1 MQVGDM
7 RQFLENQQGK
17 VQKRKEEEKRI
28 KKGIY
33 QMQVMIDCQNMET
46 FDKEQKKSKERVQ
59 QSEEAQKETESQ
71 SRERKKT
78 DAKTEMEKMLSA
90 VGKNLN
96 FADSSNAQA

>member
-17 VQKRKEEEKRI
+17 VRKRKEEEKRI
-28 KKGIY
+28 KKGVY
-33 QMQVMIDCQNMET
+33 QMQVMIDGQNMET

-59 QSEEAQKETESQ
+59 QSEEVQKESESQ
-71 SRERKKT
+71 NRERKKT
-78 DAKTEMEKMLSA
+78 DVKTEMEKMLSA

-96 FADSSNAQA
+96 FASGGNAQV